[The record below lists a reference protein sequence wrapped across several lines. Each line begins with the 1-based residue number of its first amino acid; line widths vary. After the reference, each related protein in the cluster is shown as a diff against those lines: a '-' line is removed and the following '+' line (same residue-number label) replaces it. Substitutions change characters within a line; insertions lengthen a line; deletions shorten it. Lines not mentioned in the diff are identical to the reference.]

1 LTDPIG
7 RRGEPD
13 GEEGQEE
20 QEGQEEAQEEEVV
33 RGSDGSGS

>member
-13 GEEGQEE
+13 GEEEQEE